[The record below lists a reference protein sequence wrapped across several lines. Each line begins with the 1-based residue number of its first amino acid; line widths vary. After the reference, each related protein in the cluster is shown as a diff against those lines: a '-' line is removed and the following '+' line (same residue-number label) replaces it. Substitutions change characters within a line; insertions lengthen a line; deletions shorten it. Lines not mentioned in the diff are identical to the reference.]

1 MKVKFAQSYLTFCNP
16 VDSPWNSPGQN
27 AGVGSLSLLQGIVPT
42 LGLNPSLLN
51 CRWILCQLS
60 HKGSPKIL
68 KWVAYPFFSRS
79 SWPRNWT
86 GVSCI
91 AGGFFTKWAIREAQI
106 SNRDAFPKTQG
117 MVMITMNRVHVGS
130 HTQPSWPWWAVD
142 SYHTQTKKNSEPAGK
157 DSPLRFSP
165 VSWSTIIVPQGGR
178 G

>member
-1 MKVKFAQSYLTFCNP
+1 MKVAQSCQTLCNP
-16 VDSPWNSPGQN
+16 MNYTVHGI
-27 AGVGSLSLLQGIVPT
+27 LQTRILEWVAFLFSRGYSIQ
-42 LGLNPSLLN
+42 GLNPGLPY
-51 CRWILCQLS
+51 CRQILYQLS
-60 HKGSPKIL
+60 HKGSPRIL
-68 KWVAYPFFSRS
+68 EWVAYPFFSRS

-142 SYHTQTKKNSEPAGK
+142 SYHTQTKKYSEPAGK